1 VDVDPLVALEPDQPG
16 ARRRGQGLRRL
27 GLADSGLALEQQR
40 LAQVE
45 REEDG
50 DREPLVGEV
59 CLFGE
64 RRADRLRVGEGND

>member
-16 ARRRGQGLRRL
+16 ARRRGQRLRRL
-27 GLADSGLALEQQR
+27 GLADPGLALEQQR

-50 DREPLVGEV
+50 DREPLVSEV